1 MKSFEDEGMF
11 KLAHIAYGFNPGA
24 VLTGNIVEDERV
36 WGSTEWGIGYVSPF
50 DAPPHGQDAK
60 SHCDGICLNS
70 SVWLDGVQIM
80 DEGRITDP
88 YLKELAAFRE

>member
-1 MKSFEDEGMF
+1 M
-11 KLAHIAYGFNPGA
+11 YGAPQNGELDML
-24 VLTGNIVEDERV
+24 VR
-36 WGSTEWGIGYVSPF
+36 F

-80 DEGRITDP
+80 DAGKITDP